1 MAAENAPTPT
11 ATNMV
16 PSWLTVEYASTRLMS
31 FCLSA
36 IVAPSSAVRAP
47 THPTTI
53 SAAGPLT
60 YSAEHRHT
68 IYTPAVTMVAAWISA
83 DTGVGPAIAS
93 GNHTY
98 SGTCAL
104 FPHAPMNSRIPI
116 PVATST
122 GTRQTPSI
130 TPAMLNV
137 PNAAKIHTIPRKK
150 PRSPTRF
157 TKNAFFPAEAA
168 TSFSN
173 SNPISKYEHSPNP
186 PHPPN
191 ITGNDDASTNVSIIA
206 MNKFK

>member
-31 FCLSA
+31 FCRSA

-53 SAAGPLT
+53 SAAGPRT

-104 FPHAPMNSRIPI
+104 FPHAPMNSRTPI

-122 GTRQTPSI
+122 GTRETPPI
-130 TPAMLNV
+130 TPAI
-137 PNAAKIHTIPRKK
+137 PNNPDAPDHQKRLLPRRGRRLLLELK
-150 PRSPTRF
+150 PNQQIRAQPH
-157 TKNAFFPAEAA
+157 PL
-168 TSFSN
+168 
-173 SNPISKYEHSPNP
+173 P
-186 PHPPN
+186 PHEHHR
-191 ITGNDDASTNVSIIA
+191 
-206 MNKFK
+206 KRRRQHQRQHHRHE